1 MRLPAQ
7 VMGAA
12 VALLASAVPA
22 AAEPQFTYRARVSFE
37 TRPADIRAATLV
49 VAAAD
54 SSWERGR
61 LRLAGGLVAARGAR
75 AGRRLVAREAYARI
89 SATSWMDIE
98 AGKRL
103 VRWGVG
109 YGFAPTG
116 VLDPPRLAT
125 DPTDRLGRQEGLP
138 MARVDVFAGGT
149 SLTIAAASP
158 TRMVAARLRTMLPH
172 GVEVAVIGAAAAHR
186 RPAVGA
192 NLTHVVGQRLEW
204 HMEVLSRAG
213 SVSAAAGLQYTARGV
228 NAVIEYHRDQAPAS
242 PGSPGGRRVFVRGAR
257 AGADVRLAPELILI
271 RSMDDGRW
279 TTVAGVRW
287 TLRQRIEWNARIT
300 HTGRPALSFGATVR
314 F

>member
-1 MRLPAQ
+1 MRIPAP
-7 VMGAA
+7 AA
-12 VALLASAVPA
+12 VALALITLPATA

-37 TRPADIRAATLV
+37 ARPADIRASALL

-61 LRLAGGLVAARGAR
+61 LRLAGGLVAARDAR
-75 AGRRLVAREAYARI
+75 AGRSLVTREAYARI

-138 MARVDVFAGGT
+138 LARVDVFAGGT

-158 TRMVAARLRTMLPH
+158 TRMLAARLRTVLPH
-172 GVEVAVIGAAAAHR
+172 GVEVAVVGAAAPDR
-186 RPAVGA
+186 RSAVGA

-204 HMEVLSRAG
+204 HMEVLARG
-213 SVSAAAGLQYTARGV
+213 GDLSAAAGLQYTAQGINV
-228 NAVIEYHRDQAPAS
+228 VIEYHRDQTSAS
-242 PGSPGGRRVFVRGAR
+242 PGRPGGRRVFVRGAR

-271 RSMDDGRW
+271 RSIDDGRW
-279 TTVAGVRW
+279 TTVAGLRW
-287 TLRQRIEWNARIT
+287 VVQQRVEWNARVT
-300 HTGRPALSFGATVR
+300 HTGRPALSLGATFR